1 MSASE
6 KLKALEAIRADS
18 GYSEARHA
26 GSDILDAL
34 PQIVAVVDTSI
45 CHRFTTSPCD
55 TRPEIN
61 PFDYCPRCVA
71 LAALDEALPSTYEK
85 SYMGGVS

>member
-6 KLKALEAIRADS
+6 KLKALERSTQSRDSLMSAIA
-18 GYSEARHA
+18 EFAA
-26 GSDILDAL
+26 PAALWDAL

-61 PFDYCPRCVA
+61 PSDYCPRCAA
-71 LAALDEALPSTYEK
+71 LAALDEALT
-85 SYMGGVS
+85 